1 MMEDEFASIN
11 SELMRETDKVNI
23 KVMEVQRLQ
32 EEIQDWKLRGI
43 RVNEDNKNLELRL
56 ADVQEELRKQSLTDT
71 KINDDYKGDIS
82 KLKENMEVLSL

>member
-1 MMEDEFASIN
+1 MEDEFASIN